1 MHIIYVQFKKLFN
14 WSQLFLFNQLNMV
27 HAVEALGD
35 LMALN
40 THTEQT
46 GDPRQYVVVDISDT
60 EIHLSP
66 FVLSTDTVCTRA
78 GL

>member
-1 MHIIYVQFKKLFN
+1 
-14 WSQLFLFNQLNMV
+14 MV